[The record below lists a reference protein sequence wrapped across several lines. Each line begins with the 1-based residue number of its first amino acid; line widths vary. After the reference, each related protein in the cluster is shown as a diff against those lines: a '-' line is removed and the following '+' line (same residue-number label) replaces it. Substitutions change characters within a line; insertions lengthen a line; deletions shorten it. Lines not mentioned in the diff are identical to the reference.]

1 MLFLTAWRLKGKE
14 TSSWSHAQKLFLG
27 SRNTAPKER
36 IQEWGRWDVRTNEI
50 NMTVVQAE
58 KKENNTATLPSLRKR
73 LQELGKHEGSQSL
86 VDQSFRAMR
95 NFH

>member
-14 TSSWSHAQKLFLG
+14 ISSWSHAQKLFLG

-58 KKENNTATLPSLRKR
+58 KKREYYSYPSLLKEKATGIRK
-73 LQELGKHEGSQSL
+73 
-86 VDQSFRAMR
+86 A
-95 NFH
+95 